1 MKALCTGSIHDSLH
15 EAMQAE
21 FKGFRRMSVLSM
33 AVHIKTII
41 AFLLHNRQ
49 TMSALRSRTKI
60 NGPLH
65 GGWLTPF

>member
-1 MKALCTGSIHDSLH
+1 MKGLWSGSTHDSLH
-15 EAMQAE
+15 EAMQAD
-21 FKGFRRMSVLSM
+21 FKGVRRMSVISM
-33 AVHIKTII
+33 DVHIKTII

-49 TMSALRSRTKI
+49 MMSALRGRTKI